1 MLGRNQWKPLAITS
15 LVALSLWGLSAWR
28 YSAGKEVGELVANQ
42 QWQARWS
49 ERDAADASER
59 AAREKAMRELE
70 NKRQKDIEQVAA
82 DAERQLQLARADAN
96 RAADIAGGLRT
107 RIAQLRRQLADS
119 ETSRL
124 SATAQAS
131 AARSSASVLLAD
143 VLSESLRRNEELA
156 AYADRARAQGLAC
169 EKAYLAISIK

>member
-1 MLGRNQWKPLAITS
+1 MVFKAIWKPLAITS
-15 LVALSLWGLSAWR
+15 LVALSLWELSAWR
-28 YSAGKEVGELVANQ
+28 YSAGKEAGELVANQ

-70 NKRQKDIEQVAA
+70 NKRQKDIEQVTV
-82 DAERQLQLARADAN
+82 DAERQLQLALADAD

-107 RIAQLRRQLADS
+107 SIAQLRRQLADS
-119 ETSRL
+119 ETGRL

-131 AARSSASVLLAD
+131 AARASASVLLAD
-143 VLSESLRRNEELA
+143 VLSESVRRNEELA
-156 AYADRARAQGLAC
+156 AYADRARARGLVC